1 MDYFAKFIWFYPIR
15 VKLEVYDIFIRSSQ
29 TVRLQPETIEN
40 SELQVLKKFLKSMV
54 YLNLFYENNT

>member
-1 MDYFAKFIWFYPIR
+1 MDHFAKFIWFYPIR
-15 VKLEVYDIFIRSSQ
+15 VKLEVYDIFIRSSR

-40 SELQVLKKFLKSMV
+40 SELQVLKKFLKSIV

>member
-40 SELQVLKKFLKSMV
+40 SELQVLKKFLSQ
-54 YLNLFYENNT
+54 

>member
-29 TVRLQPETIEN
+29 TVRLQPETTEN
-40 SELQVLKKFLKSMV
+40 SEVLKKFLKSIV